1 MYGLIRPLLFLF
13 SAETAHHIG
22 LFLARCVAPISGL
35 LRRLVMPNCVRLE
48 QELLGGKWAHP
59 IGLAAGLDKDGRA
72 AAGFAAFGFAAVEIG
87 TITAHAQPG
96 NPRPRLF
103 RLKADRAIINRFG
116 FNNPGCEHAK
126 TTLARHRLPCPL
138 GGNIGKSKITANE
151 DALSDYC
158 LSVAALGPHVDY
170 LVINVSSPNTP
181 GLRDLQQLDALKP
194 LIEGVQAAIG
204 ALERRVPLA
213 LKVAPD
219 CADEDLEAIAELAV
233 ATELDALIATNT
245 TIGRDGL
252 TASPQAVAAIGA
264 GGLSGAPLQARARA
278 VTALLARALQGRV
291 PLISVGGIDSG
302 EEVYRRIRLG
312 ASAVQIYSAVIYEGP
327 LLAARMARELDR
339 SLQRD
344 GFSHVQQAIGVDL

>member
-13 SAETAHHIG
+13 PAETAHHIG
-22 LFLARCVAPISGL
+22 LFLARCVAPISGV

-72 AAGFAAFGFAAVEIG
+72 AAGFAALASL
-87 TITAHAQPG
+87 
-96 NPRPRLF
+96 RLRSARSLRMPSQATLARFF

-204 ALERRVPLA
+204 ALERRP
-213 LKVAPD
+213 
-219 CADEDLEAIAELAV
+219 
-233 ATELDALIATNT
+233 
-245 TIGRDGL
+245 RSRSRSHL
-252 TASPQAVAAIGA
+252 TAPTRTSRRSP
-264 GGLSGAPLQARARA
+264 SSPLRPSSTCHRDQHHDRARWVNR
-278 VTALLARALQGRV
+278 VTSSRRSDRRGRLERRAAPRPCPGGHGAACAPLQGRV